1 MKKKHLLY
9 SAIISMGLLSS
20 SCSDYLSVEGK
31 LENTSQN
38 LEKIF
43 ESEDFTEQWLA
54 QAYSFLTKHN
64 IDIHGRNLCMTN
76 FADDMVYS
84 EGQMEY
90 RKFKY
95 AEYDEGWWQNSWGE
109 AYNGRTRQTLWS
121 AVQMLTQKLCCQTI
135 HDCPKVVP
143 LHYESE

>member
-54 QAYSFLTKHN
+54 QSYSFLT
-64 IDIHGRNLCMTN
+64 
-76 FADDMVYS
+76 
-84 EGQMEY
+84 
-90 RKFKY
+90 
-95 AEYDEGWWQNSWGE
+95 
-109 AYNGRTRQTLWS
+109 
-121 AVQMLTQKLCCQTI
+121 
-135 HDCPKVVP
+135 
-143 LHYESE
+143 